1 MSEPI
6 EYKMEVNQFYA
17 LTDTL
22 NNLNNTLRDKLDKI
36 NYDLGQIRYE
46 TERSNLSSMLV
57 IYKLEEENRKLKAVF
72 EKYEAILK
80 LEEIK

>member
-6 EYKMEVNQFYA
+6 QYKMEDNQFYR
-17 LTDTL
+17 LSNNLDT
-22 NNLNNTLRDKLDKI
+22 LNNTLRDNLEKI
-36 NYDLGQIRYE
+36 NYNIGQIRYE
-46 TERSNLSSMLV
+46 AERSNLSSMLA

-80 LEEIK
+80 LEDIK